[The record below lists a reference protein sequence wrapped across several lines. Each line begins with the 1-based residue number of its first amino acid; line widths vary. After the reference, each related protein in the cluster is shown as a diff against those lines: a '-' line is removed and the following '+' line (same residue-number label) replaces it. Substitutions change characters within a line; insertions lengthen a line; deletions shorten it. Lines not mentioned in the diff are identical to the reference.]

1 MHLGHKTFREG
12 GIMKKRLVLLSL
24 VLVFLFQFSG
34 FSQEPYKLPPK
45 EVINILDAP
54 PTPRVSM
61 SPARDTMLL
70 TDSESM
76 PTIAYISQPMLRI
89 AGLRITP
96 ANDSA
101 QVLSFSTAMTLKT
114 IKDGKVRKIDLP
126 AGIKFTGASWS
137 GDGKWIAFTRY
148 LENGV
153 ELWVVDVTTGQAK
166 ALSGLTVNMVLR
178 GGVAWMP
185 DNKRL
190 LVNMIVDGRGP
201 APQPPRVPIGPDIQ
215 ETSGKLAQVATL
227 QDLLKTAFDEKLFD
241 YYATS
246 HLVEVDVLTGQTRK
260 IGEPGIYADANP
272 SPDGKYL
279 LVNRIKRPYSYSVA
293 YSGFAKSYEIWDMTG
308 KLVKLLADLPPNED
322 VPINGVPKGMR
333 SPNWQALKPATLI
346 WVEAL
351 DEGNPEK
358 VVPFRD
364 RVLVL
369 PAPFT
374 GEPKEVLKVENRYAG
389 MTWLETPGLAL
400 AAETNWR
407 KRWRTTWLVDID
419 KPGVAPKKIFDLN
432 TQDAYGNPGSPVM
445 TTKNGDRVILQD
457 KDWIYLSGSGSS
469 PKGDHPFLARMNLK
483 TMQKEELF
491 RCVDGKYQS
500 FVGFTGEGRG
510 KIIIDSESK
519 TEVPN
524 YYLYDLK
531 AKKTQALTDF
541 KDPAPQLT
549 GVKKQLIKY
558 KRDDGVEL
566 SGTLYLPAD
575 YKEGTRLPAVV
586 WAYPMEYGDTS
597 TAGQVRGSTDRFTF
611 YRGTSQLFF
620 VTQGYAVLD
629 NATMPVVGDPKTV
642 NDTFVPQIVAN
653 AKAAIDIL
661 DKMGVG
667 DPKRVGVGGHSYGAF
682 MTANLLAHCNLFA
695 AGIARSGAYNRTL
708 TPFGFQSE
716 RRTLWEAPDTYI
728 KMSPFMFAD
737 KIKTPILMIHGQADN
752 NSGTFPI
759 QSERLFAALKGF
771 GATARFVYLPYES
784 HGYSARESVLH
795 VLAEMFEWFDKYVKN
810 KK

>member
-1 MHLGHKTFREG
+1 
-12 GIMKKRLVLLSL
+12 MKKRLFLLML
-24 VLVFLFQFSG
+24 AVAFLSQFPG
-34 FSQEPYKLPPK
+34 FAQEPYKLPPK
-45 EVINILDAP
+45 EVIDILDAP
-54 PTPRVSM
+54 STPRVTM
-61 SPARDTMLL
+61 NPARDTMLFIE
-70 TDSESM
+70 SESM
-76 PTIAYISQPMLRI
+76 PTIAYISMPMLRI

-96 ANDSA
+96 GNNSS
-101 QVLSFSTAMTLKT
+101 QVLNFNTAMSLKT
-114 IKDGKVRKIDLP
+114 IKYGKVRKIDLP
-126 AGIKFTGASWS
+126 PGIKFTGASWS
-137 GDGKWIAFTRY
+137 EDGKWISFTRY

-153 ELWVVDVTTGQAK
+153 ELWVVDAATGLAK
-166 ALSGLTVNMVLR
+166 ALTGPTVNMVLR
-178 GGVAWMP
+178 GGTAWMP

-190 LVNMIVDGRGP
+190 LVTMIVDSRGP
-201 APQPPRVPIGPDIQ
+201 APQPPRVPIGPEIQ
-215 ETSGKLAQVATL
+215 ESYGKKAQVATL
-227 QDLLKTAFDEKLFD
+227 EDLLKTAFDEKLFD

-246 HLVEVDVLTGQTRK
+246 QFVEVDVATGQSRK
-260 IGEPGIYADANP
+260 IGEPGIYVNANP
-272 SPDGKYL
+272 SSDGKYL
-279 LVNRIKRPYSYSVA
+279 LVNRIKRPYSYSVS
-293 YSGFAKSYEIWDMTG
+293 YSGFAKAYEIWDMTG

-322 VPINGVPKGMR
+322 TPINGVPKGIR
-333 SPNWQALKPATLI
+333 QPNWQPLKPATLV

-358 VVPFRD
+358 NVPFRD
-364 RVLVL
+364 RILVL
-369 PAPFT
+369 DAPFT
-374 GEPKEVLKVENRYAG
+374 GEPKEVFKTENRSAG
-389 MTWLETPGLAL
+389 MIWFETPGLAL
-400 AAETNWR
+400 ASETNWK

-432 TQDAYGNPGSPVM
+432 SQDAYNDPGSLVM
-445 TTKNGDRVILQD
+445 MNKGGERIILQD
-457 KDWIYLSGSGSS
+457 KDWVYLSGAGSS

-483 TMQKEELF
+483 TIQREELF
-491 RCVDGKYQS
+491 RCADGKYQA

-510 KIIIDSESK
+510 TIIISQESK
-519 TEVPN
+519 AEVPN
-524 YYLYDLK
+524 YYLYDFK
-531 AKKTQALTDF
+531 TKKMQALTEF

-597 TAGQVRGSTDRFTF
+597 TAGQVRGSSDRFTF

-653 AKAAIDIL
+653 AKAAIDVL

-682 MTANLLAHCNLFA
+682 MTANLLAHCDLFA

-716 RRTLWEAPDTYI
+716 RRTLWEAPETYI
-728 KMSPFMFAD
+728 KMSPFMYAD

-784 HGYSARESVLH
+784 HGYSARESVLT